1 MCVDEK
7 TKQNNFLSET
17 RERKNI
23 NEESRGTQKK
33 ERSLLLV
40 FASVFFF
47 SRPPLGKLSLAFVCV
62 VAESPLV
69 QIETNAG
76 VSRSFVRA
84 ASSRSREE
92 RKRESFLTSKR
103 SVGEKNFLFAI
114 FPACVRPLAEL
125 VFSLCV
131 YIKHPFIR

>member
-1 MCVDEK
+1 VCVDEK
-7 TKQNNFLSET
+7 KKQNNFLSET

-23 NEESRGTQKK
+23 NEESRGTQK

-47 SRPPLGKLSLAFVCV
+47 SRSHLENSRAFVCV

-84 ASSRSREE
+84 ASSRS
-92 RKRESFLTSKR
+92 
-103 SVGEKNFLFAI
+103 
-114 FPACVRPLAEL
+114 
-125 VFSLCV
+125 
-131 YIKHPFIR
+131 